1 MELHHP
7 VGWRAPYPKFLMQS
21 HCFFR
26 KFDINAPS
34 LWRADTEHQVWKRLT
49 GSIFLHSQT
58 AQTQRSELCKIL
70 ENICTVDIYSCHI
83 LHASFAWPD
92 LTWPDLTWP
101 HSFTLCLV
109 LHSFAQN
116 FSMDGFS
123 VLFHWLPFVV
133 GNQDSSKIKCIL
145 NRGSDDA
152 RCTMQVAPPC
162 QPAVTQTWVG
172 RLNWSSVE
180 FDFGSWGRPQVFVT
194 APTKP
199 LVRLTSC
206 MWKQPFH
213 GFCVSQFSDGKYV
226 HRLGSYKLVLRVEN
240 STQEHTWEEISDVEK
255 FQNQHQNVNFDR
267 YIVNSWLRKMSP
279 QILSVKKNDKYEVCL
294 RAFPE

>member
-1 MELHHP
+1 
-7 VGWRAPYPKFLMQS
+7 
-21 HCFFR
+21 
-26 KFDINAPS
+26 
-34 LWRADTEHQVWKRLT
+34 
-49 GSIFLHSQT
+49 
-58 AQTQRSELCKIL
+58 
-70 ENICTVDIYSCHI
+70 
-83 LHASFAWPD
+83 
-92 LTWPDLTWP
+92 
-101 HSFTLCLV
+101 
-109 LHSFAQN
+109 
-116 FSMDGFS
+116 MDGFS
-123 VLFHWLPFVV
+123 ALFHWLPFVV

-226 HRLGSYKLVLRVEN
+226 HRLGSYKLVLRVVN
-240 STQEHTWEEISDVEK
+240 STQEHTWEENQWCGEISESTSKCKFWSIHSKFLVEK
-255 FQNQHQNVNFDR
+255 NVTPNFVCQEKWQIWGMPESFPR
-267 YIVNSWLRKMSP
+267 IMSP
-279 QILSVKKNDKYEVCL
+279 DSSIGDLVIH
-294 RAFPE
+294 